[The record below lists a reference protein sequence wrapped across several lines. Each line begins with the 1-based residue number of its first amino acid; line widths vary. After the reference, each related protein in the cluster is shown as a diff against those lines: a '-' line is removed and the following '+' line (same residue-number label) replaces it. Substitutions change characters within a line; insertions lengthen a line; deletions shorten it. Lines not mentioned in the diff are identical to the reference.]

1 MTRNLHTKNLKD
13 YIGYAAETS
22 GLGQFHDFDGNA
34 VIYNGAPDSLFNWV
48 ICKDD
53 ITECQVIKILQFLK
67 ERNWEV
73 TWAVDTHMPG
83 LKFFLEK
90 HGAKLVSEPK
100 KAFLNLAGFYVQCS
114 DIDNSLEFLKV
125 EDSQR
130 LEMFDQFTSKIF
142 CHKTD
147 VVTKFLKGVT
157 HIKQNSLNAFLVK
170 KNQEFVGTCTLYV
183 QGDIAGFYADGVFEK
198 YRNQGIGTQLVL
210 KRIQIAK
217 EMGCQSVI
225 APCMS
230 ASVSLYKRIGF
241 RMMGK
246 LPLYIS

>member
-1 MTRNLHTKNLKD
+1 M
-13 YIGYAAETS
+13 
-22 GLGQFHDFDGNA
+22 
-34 VIYNGAPDSLFNWV
+34 
-48 ICKDD
+48 
-53 ITECQVIKILQFLK
+53 
-67 ERNWEV
+67 
-73 TWAVDTHMPG
+73 
-83 LKFFLEK
+83 
-90 HGAKLVSEPK
+90 
-100 KAFLNLAGFYVQCS
+100 
-114 DIDNSLEFLKV
+114 
-125 EDSQR
+125 
-130 LEMFDQFTSKIF
+130 
-142 CHKTD
+142 
-147 VVTKFLKGVT
+147 T

-225 APCMS
+225 AHCMS